1 MKRKTLLLL
10 LLAFTLVGCEQA
22 EIETSQESASLE
34 ASIVET
40 SEEQPLEENKGRNV
54 TTGPLYDFAVGLMTR
69 DPDLLYSS
77 VYVPLSILP
86 DQESFQS
93 ATTSLLE
100 DYFQWDVYEHNKDEL
115 YVYAKDGYI
124 DIEVYSQE
132 MGPIHDR
139 YDLTFPTKDG
149 KVVFDELYQDV
160 VELQVPA
167 SVPFSLNG
175 KALEGTALKKDSM
188 KIYNLNKVLVGAYTV
203 SFEPSYLD
211 LDDYTFYID
220 GQSTKQTVSLEEVI
234 GGDQFEL
241 TSEAQ
246 AATEEV
252 ITEFMAQ
259 VLDQI
264 ADDSTET
271 IHIDSINST
280 LNKEAKLVLMEVIE
294 EQIDTLNHY
303 NDPKFLDLAPYEGK
317 DAIKTT
323 DQKNYQ
329 VTYDIIFRIERKILQ
344 LPKNVVITMGFGVH
358 NDEGKVTI
366 TSIFMKDGIRDFN
379 YEEGK

>member
-149 KVVFDELYQDV
+149 KVVFDELYQDG

-167 SVPFSLNG
+167 SV
-175 KALEGTALKKDSM
+175 T
-188 KIYNLNKVLVGAYTV
+188 
-203 SFEPSYLD
+203 
-211 LDDYTFYID
+211 
-220 GQSTKQTVSLEEVI
+220 
-234 GGDQFEL
+234 
-241 TSEAQ
+241 
-246 AATEEV
+246 
-252 ITEFMAQ
+252 
-259 VLDQI
+259 
-264 ADDSTET
+264 
-271 IHIDSINST
+271 
-280 LNKEAKLVLMEVIE
+280 
-294 EQIDTLNHY
+294 
-303 NDPKFLDLAPYEGK
+303 
-317 DAIKTT
+317 
-323 DQKNYQ
+323 
-329 VTYDIIFRIERKILQ
+329 
-344 LPKNVVITMGFGVH
+344 
-358 NDEGKVTI
+358 
-366 TSIFMKDGIRDFN
+366 
-379 YEEGK
+379 